1 MQIEPPSSRDRDLDE
16 TLIPLI
22 NVVFLMLIFFML
34 AGRITAPDAL
44 SVEPPESR
52 TATPM
57 VAGETTLLI
66 GVDGRMALD
75 GEILAE
81 GALPLP
87 AQILEADAPP
97 LRIKTDAE
105 LPVAEL
111 QRVLRQL
118 RQAGVARIE
127 LLTLPA
133 GNP

>member
-1 MQIEPPSSRDRDLDE
+1 VEPRSPRTQDLDE

-44 SVEPPESR
+44 PVAPPESR
-52 TATPM
+52 SAGPGT
-57 VAGETTLLI
+57 AGETTLII

-75 GEILAE
+75 GKILDGGE
-81 GALPLP
+81 LPLS
-87 AQILEADAPP
+87 AEALAMDAPP
-97 LRIKTDAE
+97 LRIKADAG

-133 GNP
+133 GDS